1 MGRLAIVFDFD
12 FYCCFHYNLCML
24 TDIDQEVF
32 KQIVQA
38 DDFIS
43 SLNLSTICNVSI
55 NTIRK
60 TVDNINIFLCDKGCY
75 IDSKISSGY
84 RLQITDPDIAIEF
97 IQQTLAEIDRFHYLD
112 VNNLSSAYIILE
124 KLLTTND
131 YISVEKLTNSMYC
144 SKSTILR
151 IMENV
156 KLIAASYHLQLKSK
170 RNYGFYIEGSE
181 WMIRNCLIFLEKAA
195 FHSNNAH
202 LKYDS
207 LDFKLMNNNEL
218 QTVIRDNIILSI
230 NKLSAK
236 EIQLPSLNAHKIFD
250 FIILSHTRKRFINNM
265 GFTQEMIQKAKNLP
279 TYSIARNI
287 YENLP
292 ERFRQD
298 SDEKD
303 YVSLSALLACCMVIQ
318 DINVIPINEL
328 EKIKIETEEMIEFI
342 QKYYD
347 IKECFNDDF
356 KRLFYC
362 YYYSLGIK
370 TTFNYVSDAE
380 GLAPSIRLGLLTS
393 DVCSYFALFYKLKHN
408 ITIKETDLIE
418 AYYIFN
424 FVLINSS
431 ATIDYKKTTAAIV
444 ARSGYY
450 EAYNLRY
457 RLLKIFPNRFER
469 LDCFEHSEIY
479 SNNIKDY
486 DLLITNYRFN
496 LNISLPINAKEIVI
510 IGKNIHDPNSF
521 SAINDYFK
529 SLIITEAKKYLSEDN
544 IIHSSF
550 KSKEEVYQAIYQM
563 HKDEVGSKDSFINDL
578 RQRDSFISFEK
589 ENNIVMISP
598 LAYKMNS
605 SFIEVFI
612 NDQPITWKQNKD
624 IIFIFY
630 NRGTGSKKEITITS
644 YLLKQFIHQH
654 PFFINTMH
662 NKTYKEIIRSFKF

>member
-1 MGRLAIVFDFD
+1 
-12 FYCCFHYNLCML
+12 ML

-60 TVDNINIFLCDKGCY
+60 TVDNLNIFLCDKGCY

-97 IQQTLAEIDRFHYLD
+97 IQQTLTEIDRFHYLD

-124 KLLTTND
+124 KLLTSSD
-131 YISVEKLTNSMYC
+131 YISVEKLTYRLYC

-170 RNYGFYIEGSE
+170 RNYGFYIEGDE

-195 FHSNNAH
+195 FHSNNKH

-207 LDFKLMNNNEL
+207 LDFKLMNNKEL

-230 NKLSAK
+230 NRLSTK
-236 EIQLPSLNAHKIFD
+236 GIQLPSLNAHKIFD
-250 FIILSHTRKRFINNM
+250 YIILSHTRKKCINNL

-292 ERFRQD
+292 ERFSQD
-298 SDEKD
+298 NEEKD

-318 DINVIPINEL
+318 DINVIPNNEL
-328 EKIKIETEEMIEFI
+328 EKIKIETEGMIEFI

-347 IKECFNDDF
+347 IKECFNEDF

-362 YYYSLGIK
+362 YYYSLSIK

-408 ITIKETDLIE
+408 ITLKETDLIE

-431 ATIDYKKTTAAIV
+431 ATRDYKKLTAAIV

-450 EAYNLRY
+450 EAYNLRC
-457 RLLKIFPNRFER
+457 RLLKTFPNRFEK
-469 LDCFEHSEIY
+469 LEPLEHSEVY
-479 SNNIKDY
+479 SSNIKNY
-486 DLLITNYRFN
+486 DLLITNYRFSQN
-496 LNISLPINAKEIVI
+496 NSLPINAKEIVE
-510 IGKNIHDPNSF
+510 IGNIHDTNSF
-521 SAINDYFK
+521 TAINDYFK
-529 SLIITEAKKYLSEDN
+529 DIISKEAKKYLSEEN

-550 KSKEEVYQAIYQM
+550 KNKEEVYQAIYQR
-563 HKDEVGSKDSFINDL
+563 HKDEVGSKESFINDL
-578 RQRDSFISFEK
+578 HQRDSFISFEK

-598 LAYKMNS
+598 LAYKMNR
-605 SFIEVFI
+605 SFIEIFI
-612 NDQPITWKQNKD
+612 NDQPIIWKQNRD

-630 NRGTGSKKEITITS
+630 SRGNGSKKEITITS

-654 PFFINTMH
+654 PFFINTLH